1 MNFIPQRKIVFVS
14 ILLLILFG
22 TATVGYKILAGLS
35 WLDALYMSVITIA
48 TVGYRELT
56 PDDPAI
62 KAFTIFV
69 IVGGLLVIGY
79 SLSVLTEYLF
89 SKNIFNQLINKK
101 LQQKIDK
108 LSGHIIV
115 CGYGRN
121 GKQAVTKLE
130 TYQKPFVIVER
141 SDDLIEDLTQGGKLF
156 VKGDAGSDES
166 LLKAGIER
174 AAYLITALPSDADNL
189 YVVLSAR
196 QLNSKLVIISRAS
209 QDSSYKKLKMAGA
222 DNVIMPDK
230 IGGDHMASLVVSPDL
245 TEFIDRISIVGE
257 NTVNIEE
264 ICIKDLP
271 DGRQIGSI
279 RDLDLRKLTGC
290 TIIGLKNPD
299 GDYTINPDPD
309 TQLNINSRIIVLGNT
324 GQIKK
329 LNNLFIK

>member
-14 ILLLILFG
+14 LLLLVLFG
-22 TATVGYKILAGLS
+22 SATVGYKILAELS

-56 PDDPAI
+56 PDNPVI

-89 SKNIFNQLINKK
+89 NKNIFNQIINKK

-130 TYQKPFVIVER
+130 TYNKPFVIIER
-141 SDDLIEDLTQGGKLF
+141 DDDLLENLAHEGKFF

-166 LLKAGIER
+166 LIKAGIER

-196 QLNSKLVIISRAS
+196 QLNAKLVIISRAS
-209 QDSSYKKLKMAGA
+209 QDSSYKKLKLAGA

-279 RDLDLRKLTGC
+279 RDLDLRKFTGC

-299 GDYTINPDPD
+299 GDYIINPNPN

-329 LNNLFIK
+329 LNQLFVR

>member
-14 ILLLILFG
+14 LLLLILFG
-22 TATVGYKILAGLS
+22 SATVGYKILAGLS

-56 PDDPAI
+56 PDNPVI

-89 SKNIFNQLINKK
+89 NKNIFNQIINKK

-130 TYQKPFVIVER
+130 TYNKPFVIIER
-141 SDDLIEDLTQGGKLF
+141 DDDLLENLAHEGKFF

-166 LLKAGIER
+166 LIKAGIER

-196 QLNSKLVIISRAS
+196 QLNAKLVIISRAS
-209 QDSSYKKLKMAGA
+209 QDSSYKKLKLAGA

-299 GDYTINPDPD
+299 GDYIINPNPN

-329 LNNLFIK
+329 LNQLFVR

>member
-14 ILLLILFG
+14 ILLLVLFG
-22 TATVGYKILAGLS
+22 SATVGYKILAGLS

-56 PDDPAI
+56 PDNPVI

-89 SKNIFNQLINKK
+89 NKNIFNQIINKK

-121 GKQAVTKLE
+121 GKQAVTKLQ
-130 TYQKPFVIVER
+130 TYNKPFVIIER
-141 SDDLIEDLTQGGKLF
+141 DDDLLENLAHEGKFF

-166 LLKAGIER
+166 LIKAGIER

-196 QLNSKLVIISRAS
+196 QLNAKLVIISRAS
-209 QDSSYKKLKMAGA
+209 QDSSYKKLKLAGA

-299 GDYTINPDPD
+299 GDYIINPNPN

-329 LNNLFIK
+329 LNQLFVR